1 MMKGS
6 IVKVSE
12 VNPEA
17 FGTVSRWFLISPK
30 VGNSTYQRM
39 AYLEGKPGTKG
50 TLHTHPGDEVLFTIS
65 GRANVKIDGEDHFL
79 SPGEAISIPPGTQ
92 HYPEVVG
99 NQTWIAVAAY
109 CDDCPIIAQAKK

>member
-1 MMKGS
+1 MEGF

-12 VNPEA
+12 VKAEA

-30 VGNSTYQRM
+30 VANATYQRM
-39 AYLEGKPGTKG
+39 AYLEGQPGAKG

-65 GRANVKIDGEDHFL
+65 GKANVHIDGKDHFL
-79 SPGEAISIPPGTQ
+79 SAGEAISIPPGSQ

>member
-1 MMKGS
+1 MKGS

-39 AYLEGKPGTKG
+39 AYLEGKPGTRG
-50 TLHTHPGDEVLFTIS
+50 ALHTHPGDEVLFTIS
-65 GRANVKIDGEDHFL
+65 GKVNMKIDGEDHFL

-92 HYPEVVG
+92 HYPEVIG

-109 CDDCPIIAQAKK
+109 CDDCPIIAKAKK

>member
-1 MMKGS
+1 MKGF
-6 IVKVSE
+6 IVKTSE
-12 VNPEA
+12 VKPEA

-39 AYLEGKPGTKG
+39 AYLEGQPGTKG
-50 TLHTHPGDEVLFTIS
+50 TLHSHPGDEVLYCIR
-65 GRANVKIDGEDHFL
+65 GQANVHIEGEDHFIG
-79 SPGEAISIPPGTQ
+79 PGEAISIPPGTQ

-109 CDDCPIIAQAKK
+109 CDDCPIIGKAKK